1 MLLHPQTQRG
11 YRLAYLLAL
20 LTIAYN
26 LLEGLVSVGFGLADE
41 SLTLFGFGL
50 DSFIEMISGL
60 GILAMVLRI
69 GRHPESPTGQ
79 FEKTA
84 LQITGTGFY
93 ALVGILT
100 ATGLYNLLTQHK
112 PQTTVAGVVIAVIS
126 LSFMWALIHYKT
138 KVGRALGSEA
148 ILVDAQCARV
158 CMYMSGLLLAS
169 SLLYSVSG
177 IWFVD
182 SLGALGLAYLSF
194 NEGREAFAK
203 ARGATCGC
211 HTGPTA

>member
-1 MLLHPQTQRG
+1 MYIAPQDNRW
-11 YRLAYLLAL
+11 YWLAFWLAI
-20 LTIAYN
+20 LTVVYN
-26 LLEGLVSVGFGLADE
+26 LLEGLVSVWFGLADE

-50 DSFIEMISGL
+50 DSFVEMISGL

-69 GRHPESPTGQ
+69 WRHPGAPKGR

-93 ALVGILT
+93 MLVVILSGM
-100 ATGLYNLLTQHK
+100 ALYNLATGHR
-112 PQTTVAGVVIAVIS
+112 PETTLAGVVIAVIS
-126 LSFMWALIHYKT
+126 ILLMWALIHYKT
-138 KVGRALGSEA
+138 QAGLALGSEA
-148 ILVDAQCARV
+148 ILADAKCARV

-169 SLLYSVSG
+169 SLIYALSG

-194 NEGREAFAK
+194 TEGREAFAK
-203 ARGATCGC
+203 ANGAECGC
-211 HTGPTA
+211 HSGS

>member
-1 MLLHPQTQRG
+1 MYLSSQDQRW
-11 YRLAYLLAL
+11 YRLAFALAI
-20 LTIAYN
+20 LTVVYN
-26 LLEGLVSVGFGLADE
+26 LLEGLVSVWFGVADE

-69 GRHPESPTGQ
+69 WRHPGAPKGR

-93 ALVGILT
+93 GLT
-100 ATGLYNLLTQHK
+100 AILSVMALYNLSTQHK
-112 PQTTVAGVVIAVIS
+112 PETTLAGLIIALISIS
-126 LSFMWALIHYKT
+126 LMWLLIHYKT
-138 KVGRALGSEA
+138 QAGVALGSEA
-148 ILVDAQCARV
+148 ILADAKCARV
-158 CMYMSGLLLAS
+158 CMYMSGLLLLS
-169 SLLYSVSG
+169 SLIYSLSG

-194 NEGREAFAK
+194 TEGREAFAK
-203 ARGATCGC
+203 ANGAECGC
-211 HTGPTA
+211 HTVS

>member
-1 MLLHPQTQRG
+1 MYLAPSDQRW
-11 YRLAYLLAL
+11 YKLAFALAI
-20 LTIAYN
+20 LTVAYN
-26 LLEGLVSVGFGLADE
+26 LLEGLVSVWFGAADE

-69 GRHPESPTGQ
+69 WRYPGSPKGR

-93 ALVGILT
+93 GLTGILSVM
-100 ATGLYNLLTQHK
+100 ALYNLSTQHK
-112 PQTTVAGVVIAVIS
+112 PETTLAGVVIAIISIS
-126 LSFMWALIHYKT
+126 LMWALIHYKT
-138 KVGRALGSEA
+138 QAGVALGSEA
-148 ILVDAQCARV
+148 ILADAKCARV
-158 CMYMSGLLLAS
+158 CMYMSGLLLLS
-169 SLLYSVSG
+169 SLVYTLSG

-194 NEGREAFAK
+194 TEGREAFAK
-203 ARGATCGC
+203 ANGAECAC
-211 HTGPTA
+211 HAGS

>member
-1 MLLHPQTQRG
+1 MRITAHTNHW
-11 YRLAYLLAL
+11 YKLAFVLAT
-20 LTIAYN
+20 LTIGFN
-26 LLEGLVSVGFGLADE
+26 LLEGLVSVWFGLADE

-50 DSFIEMISGL
+50 DSFIEVISGM

-69 GRHPESPTGQ
+69 WRHPGAPKGR

-93 ALVGILT
+93 GLVGILST
-100 ATGLYNLLTQHK
+100 MALYNLATRHK
-112 PQTTVAGVVIAVIS
+112 PETTVAGAIIAIVSIA
-126 LSFMWALIHYKT
+126 LMWALIHYKT
-138 KVGRALGSEA
+138 QAGVALGSQA
-148 ILVDAQCARV
+148 ILADAKCARV

-169 SLLYSVSG
+169 SLIYAISG

-194 NEGREAFAK
+194 TEGREAFGK
-203 ARGATCGC
+203 ADGVECDC
-211 HTGPTA
+211 HGG

>member
-1 MLLHPQTQRG
+1 MFLTSQTDRW
-11 YRLAYLLAL
+11 YWLAFWLAIF
-20 LTIAYN
+20 TIAYN
-26 LLEGLVSVGFGLADE
+26 LLEGLASVWFGLADE

-69 GRHPESPTGQ
+69 WLHPGIPKGR

-93 ALVGILT
+93 GLVVILVSMAT
-100 ATGLYNLLTQHK
+100 YNLATGHR
-112 PQTTVAGVVIAVIS
+112 PETTLAGVVIAVIS
-126 LSFMWALIHYKT
+126 IALMWALIRYKT
-138 KVGRALGSEA
+138 RAGVALGSEA
-148 ILVDAQCARV
+148 ILADAQCARV

-169 SLLYSVSG
+169 SLIYTLSG

-194 NEGREAFAK
+194 TEGREAFAK
-203 ARGATCGC
+203 ASGQQCSC
-211 HTGPTA
+211 HSGR

>member
-1 MLLHPQTQRG
+1 MRITAHTNHW
-11 YRLAYLLAL
+11 YKLAFFLAT
-20 LTIAYN
+20 LTIGFN
-26 LLEGLVSVGFGLADE
+26 LLEGLVSVWFGLADE

-50 DSFIEMISGL
+50 DSFIEVISGM

-69 GRHPESPTGQ
+69 WRHPGAPKGR

-93 ALVGILT
+93 GLVGILST
-100 ATGLYNLLTQHK
+100 MALYNLATRHK
-112 PQTTVAGVVIAVIS
+112 PETTVAGAIIAIVSIA
-126 LSFMWALIHYKT
+126 LMWALIHYKT
-138 KVGRALGSEA
+138 QAGVALGSQA
-148 ILVDAQCARV
+148 ILADAKCARV

-169 SLLYSVSG
+169 SLIYAISG

-194 NEGREAFAK
+194 TEGREAFGK
-203 ARGATCGC
+203 ADGVECDC
-211 HTGPTA
+211 HGG

>member
-1 MLLHPQTQRG
+1 MYLAPQVNRW
-11 YRLAYLLAL
+11 YKLAFWLAV

-50 DSFIEMISGL
+50 DSFIEMISGM
-60 GILAMVLRI
+60 GILAMVLRVW
-69 GRHPESPTGQ
+69 RHPGAPKGR

-93 ALVGILT
+93 GLVVILSLM
-100 ATGLYNLLTQHK
+100 AVYNLATQHK
-112 PQTTVAGVVIAVIS
+112 PETTLAGVIIAVIS
-126 LSFMWALIHYKT
+126 ISLMWALIHHKT
-138 KVGRALGSEA
+138 RAGVALGSEA
-148 ILVDAQCARV
+148 MLADAQCARV

-169 SLLYSVSG
+169 SLIYTISS

-194 NEGREAFAK
+194 TEGREAFAK
-203 ARGATCGC
+203 ANGTDCGC
-211 HTGPTA
+211 H

>member
-1 MLLHPQTQRG
+1 MYLSSQDQRW
-11 YRLAYLLAL
+11 YRLAFALAI
-20 LTIAYN
+20 LTVVYN
-26 LLEGLVSVGFGLADE
+26 LLEGLVSVWFGLADE

-69 GRHPESPTGQ
+69 WRHPGQ
-79 FEKTA
+79 PKGRFEKTA

-93 ALVGILT
+93 GLVGILS
-100 ATGLYNLLTQHK
+100 AIALYNLATGHR
-112 PQTTVAGVVIAVIS
+112 PETTLAGVVIAVIS
-126 LSFMWALIHYKT
+126 ISLMWALIHYKT
-138 KVGRALGSEA
+138 QAGVALGSEA
-148 ILVDAQCARV
+148 VLADAKCARV

-169 SLLYSVSG
+169 SLIYSLSG

-194 NEGREAFAK
+194 TEGREAFAK
-203 ARGATCGC
+203 ANGAECGC
-211 HTGPTA
+211 HTGN

>member
-1 MLLHPQTQRG
+1 MYLTSQDQRW
-11 YRLAYLLAL
+11 YRLAFALAI
-20 LTIAYN
+20 LTVVYN
-26 LLEGLVSVGFGLADE
+26 LLEGLVSVWFGLADE

-69 GRHPESPTGQ
+69 WRYPEATKGR

-93 ALVGILT
+93 GLVGILSGM
-100 ATGLYNLLTQHK
+100 ALYNLVTGHR
-112 PQTTVAGVVIAVIS
+112 PETTLAGVVIALIS
-126 LSFMWALIHYKT
+126 ILLMWALIHYKT
-138 KVGRALGSEA
+138 QTGLALGSEA
-148 ILVDAQCARV
+148 ILADAKCARV

-169 SLLYSVSG
+169 SLIYSLSG

-194 NEGREAFAK
+194 TEGREAFAK
-203 ARGATCGC
+203 ANGAECGC
-211 HTGPTA
+211 HSGS

>member
-1 MLLHPQTQRG
+1 MYLSSQDQRW
-11 YRLAYLLAL
+11 YRLAFAPAI
-20 LTIAYN
+20 LTVVYN
-26 LLEGLVSVGFGLADE
+26 LLEGLVSVWFGVADE

-69 GRHPESPTGQ
+69 WRHPGAPKGR

-93 ALVGILT
+93 GLT
-100 ATGLYNLLTQHK
+100 AILSVMALYNLSTQHK
-112 PQTTVAGVVIAVIS
+112 PETTLAGLIIALISIS
-126 LSFMWALIHYKT
+126 LMWLLIHYKT
-138 KVGRALGSEA
+138 QAGVALGSEA
-148 ILVDAQCARV
+148 ILADAKCARV
-158 CMYMSGLLLAS
+158 CMYMSGLLLLS
-169 SLLYSVSG
+169 SLIYSLSG

-194 NEGREAFAK
+194 TEGREAFAK
-203 ARGATCGC
+203 ANGAECGC
-211 HTGPTA
+211 HTVS

>member
-1 MLLHPQTQRG
+1 MRITAHTNHW
-11 YRLAYLLAL
+11 YKLAFFLAT
-20 LTIAYN
+20 LTIGFN
-26 LLEGLVSVGFGLADE
+26 LLEGLVSVWFGLADE

-50 DSFIEMISGL
+50 DSFIEVISGM

-69 GRHPESPTGQ
+69 WRHPGAPKGR

-93 ALVGILT
+93 GLAGILST
-100 ATGLYNLLTQHK
+100 MALYNLATRHK
-112 PQTTVAGVVIAVIS
+112 PETTVAGAIIAIVSIA
-126 LSFMWALIHYKT
+126 LMWALIHYKT
-138 KVGRALGSEA
+138 QAGVALGSQA
-148 ILVDAQCARV
+148 ILADAKCARV

-169 SLLYSVSG
+169 SLIYAISG

-194 NEGREAFAK
+194 TEGREAFGK
-203 ARGATCGC
+203 ADGVECDC
-211 HTGPTA
+211 HGG

>member
-1 MLLHPQTQRG
+1 MYLAPSDQRW
-11 YRLAYLLAL
+11 YKLAFALAI
-20 LTIAYN
+20 LTVAYN
-26 LLEGLVSVGFGLADE
+26 LLEGLVSVWFGAADE

-69 GRHPESPTGQ
+69 WRYPGSPKGR

-93 ALVGILT
+93 GLTGILS
-100 ATGLYNLLTQHK
+100 AMALYNLSTQHK
-112 PQTTVAGVVIAVIS
+112 PETTLAGVVIAVIS
-126 LSFMWALIHYKT
+126 ISLMWALIHYKT
-138 KVGRALGSEA
+138 QAGVALGSEA
-148 ILVDAQCARV
+148 ILADAKCARV
-158 CMYMSGLLLAS
+158 CMYMSGLLLLS
-169 SLLYSVSG
+169 SLVYTLSG

-194 NEGREAFAK
+194 TEGREAFAK
-203 ARGATCGC
+203 ANGAECAC
-211 HTGPTA
+211 HAGS

>member
-1 MLLHPQTQRG
+1 MYIAPHDNRW
-11 YRLAYLLAL
+11 YRLAFWLAI
-20 LTIAYN
+20 LTVAYN
-26 LLEGLVSVGFGLADE
+26 LLEGLVSVWFGLADE

-50 DSFIEMISGL
+50 DSFVEMISGL

-69 GRHPESPTGQ
+69 WWHPGAPKGR

-93 ALVGILT
+93 GLVAILSGM
-100 ATGLYNLLTQHK
+100 ALYNLATGHR
-112 PQTTVAGVVIAVIS
+112 PETTLAGAVIALIS
-126 LSFMWALIHYKT
+126 IFVMWALIHHKT
-138 KVGRALGSEA
+138 QAGLALGSEA
-148 ILVDAQCARV
+148 ILADAKCARV

-169 SLLYSVSG
+169 SLIYALSG

-194 NEGREAFAK
+194 TEGREAFAK
-203 ARGATCGC
+203 ANGAECGC
-211 HTGPTA
+211 HSGS